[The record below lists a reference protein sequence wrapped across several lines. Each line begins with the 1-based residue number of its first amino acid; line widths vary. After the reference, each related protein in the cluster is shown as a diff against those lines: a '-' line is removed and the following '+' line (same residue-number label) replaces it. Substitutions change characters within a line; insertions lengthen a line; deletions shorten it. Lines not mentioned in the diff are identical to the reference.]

1 MENQIILYNNN
12 EGKVTIKVTYLND
25 SFWLP
30 QKAIAEL
37 FGVEI
42 PAISKHLANI
52 YETGELI
59 EEATIS
65 ILETVQFEGN
75 RKVKRK
81 VEFYSLDAIIA
92 VGYRVNS
99 KQATHFRIWAT
110 QTLKEYIIK
119 GFVLND
125 DLLKNGKPFGKD
137 YFDELLE
144 RIREIRASER
154 RLYLKLGDIFE
165 QCSADY
171 NAKAEECQ
179 LFYKMVQNKL
189 HFAITGQTAAEIID
203 SRANRDKDF
212 MGLTS
217 WKNSPSGKILKSD
230 TKIAKNYLS
239 EQEIGDLNLLV
250 SAYLDLAEF
259 QVRRNQV
266 MTMKDWLERT
276 NKFLESNSLELLP
289 NAGIISHEEAIEKAA
304 EEYEYFRIQQD
315 KNYLSDLDKE
325 INKLKDKNE

>member
-1 MENQIILYNNN
+1 MENQIILYNNA

-25 SFWLP
+25 TFWLP

-37 FGVEI
+37 FGVEV
-42 PAISKHLANI
+42 PAISKHLKNI
-52 YETGELI
+52 FTSGELD
-59 EEATIS
+59 ENSVIS
-65 ILETVQFEGN
+65 ILETTASDGKN
-75 RKVKRK
+75 YSTT
-81 VEFYSLDAIIA
+81 FYNLDTIIA
-92 VGYRVNS
+92 IGYRVNT
-99 KQATHFRIWAT
+99 KQATQFRIWAT

-154 RLYLKLGDIFE
+154 RLYQKLGDIFE

-189 HFAITGQTAAEIID
+189 HFAVTGQTAAEIIAL
-203 SRANRDKDF
+203 RANRDKDN

-217 WKNSPSGKILKSD
+217 WKNSPTGKILKSD

-259 QVRRNQV
+259 QARRNQV

-289 NAGIISHEEAIEKAA
+289 NAGKISHEEALEKAA
-304 EEYEYFRIQQD
+304 EEYEHFRIKQD
-315 KNYLSDLDKE
+315 QTYLSDLDKE
-325 INKLKDKNE
+325 IKKLKNNKE